1 MFGKEPL
8 IVIEGPLGLG
18 ILLEGPL
25 ISLTSFP
32 SLVASN
38 AAMMRLAIGS
48 DATLYEYG
56 FRRAQGPGAAL

>member
-1 MFGKEPL
+1 MYGKEPL

-38 AAMMRLAIGS
+38 AATMRLAIGS
-48 DATLYEYG
+48 EATLYEYG
-56 FRRAQGPGAAL
+56 FRRA